1 MNTYVKC
8 TLLFSL
14 FFLTL
19 LQTGCGSASIE
30 GATASSHKPVS
41 TSTATQPPSITSSAQ
56 ATLTQGSAFSY
67 QIVATNSPTK
77 YGATGLPSGLSLNA
91 TTGQISGTALT
102 SQQVSVQLSAT
113 NAYGQ
118 GTMALAL
125 TPSSSPNLV
134 GTTNNCVQG
143 EPPPTPAAANGLK
156 QIVFCDDFDSLST
169 IDTKA
174 TGSAG
179 YNWYPRNPWN
189 TILPATAY
197 SVANS
202 ALRLSAATYM
212 TNWGLASGDAKTGEG
227 HTFTFGY
234 FEARIDF
241 NPTLAPLGQGWPS
254 FWAVS
259 ANKAEFTNVSPY
271 GELDFFEAFP
281 QTSPGNYYG
290 AFGGT
295 IHDWRGST
303 QTGYTDYINNP
314 DDTPTGANWT
324 QWHVVGCLWLKGQ
337 VTWYLDGNA
346 LFTER
351 YSASTTGSPTAFNVT
366 GGGSAPVGVFNVL
379 DTEPLGMMLILG
391 TGPAWPMNVDY
402 VRVWQ
407 Q

>member
-1 MNTYVKC
+1 MNAFVKC
-8 TLLFSL
+8 TL
-14 FFLTL
+14 FFPIFALTL
-19 LQTGCGSASIE
+19 LQLGSGSARLQ
-30 GATASSHKPVS
+30 GATTMSSKGAA
-41 TSTATQPPSITSSAQ
+41 TAMQPPAITSGAQ
-56 ATLTQGSAFSY
+56 ASFTQGATFSY

-102 SQQVSVQLSAT
+102 SQQVNVQLSAA

-118 GTMALAL
+118 GAMTLVL
-125 TPSSSPNLV
+125 LPSNSPTLV

-143 EPPPTPAAANGLK
+143 KTPPAPAAANGLT
-156 QIVFCDDFDSLST
+156 QIVFCDDFDSMST
-169 IDTKA
+169 FDTKA

-179 YNWYPRNPWN
+179 YNWYPQSPWN
-189 TILPATAY
+189 VLPTSVY

-202 ALRLSAATYM
+202 ALQLSTAVYTY
-212 TNWGLASGDAKTGEG
+212 NWGLASTDVKTGAG
-227 HTFTFGY
+227 HSFTFGY
-234 FEARIDF
+234 FEARINF
-241 NPTLAPLGQGWPS
+241 NPTLGPNGPGWPS

-259 ANKAEFTNVSPY
+259 TNEEEFGSASPY
-271 GELDFFEAFP
+271 GELDFFEGFP

-290 AFGGT
+290 VFGGT

-303 QTGYTDYINNP
+303 KTGYTDYINSPNAG
-314 DDTPTGANWT
+314 PTGKNWA

-337 VTWYLDGNA
+337 VTWYLDGVA
-346 LFTER
+346 LGTQH
-351 YSASTTGSPTAFNVT
+351 YSASTTGSPVAVNAA
-366 GGGSAPVGVFNVL
+366 GGGSVPSGVFDVL

-391 TGPAWPMNVDY
+391 TGPAWPMYVDY